1 VKILR
6 ELWAGVMGGGDGSG
20 KLELVV
26 LGVLS
31 CAAMPQVAWP
41 VGFVV
46 GCGVLARGYVDGQK
60 AKPR

>member
-1 VKILR
+1 VKVLK
-6 ELWAGVMGGGDGSG
+6 ELWAGVVSQEGSG

-31 CAAMPQVAWP
+31 CAAMPKVAWP
-41 VGFVV
+41 VAFVV
-46 GCGVLARGYVDGQK
+46 GCGVLARGYVDGQE